1 MEGTMGVQQDTE
13 LFLGGVV
20 GGVGKFGRAKKGSC
34 SAKCLGQKV
43 VVEYAHEKTNMVQG
57 LCCEMR

>member
-13 LFLGGVV
+13 LFLGGWL
-20 GGVGKFGRAKKGSC
+20 GGLGNLGGPRRDRVLPSVWDKRSC
-34 SAKCLGQKV
+34 
-43 VVEYAHEKTNMVQG
+43 HEKTNMVQG